1 MTCSSR
7 QTEEIAAQQKRRQE
21 RQNRVPSEGYPGLA
35 FGSGFSSNTMMRL
48 RIIANELHN
57 ISSVQLKRAEGK
69 FPTNIHCATIR
80 KKLHHRTMIDSNQIT
95 KVFNLNNDIIT
106 SIYHNTTTEKWIP
119 VEIEWSVRLEKCPL
133 LTFGKGVM
141 KRWKRMSGSIGHT
154 SMETHPNE
162 SGEKREKFDLE
173 LQNCDMLETKPKIH
187 WLF

>member
-69 FPTNIHCATIR
+69 TQRNAH
-80 KKLHHRTMIDSNQIT
+80 SVIT
-95 KVFNLNNDIIT
+95 GN
-106 SIYHNTTTEKWIP
+106 
-119 VEIEWSVRLEKCPL
+119 
-133 LTFGKGVM
+133 
-141 KRWKRMSGSIGHT
+141 
-154 SMETHPNE
+154 
-162 SGEKREKFDLE
+162 
-173 LQNCDMLETKPKIH
+173 
-187 WLF
+187 